1 MSPFDPHN
9 PQRPPGARRETLG
22 VSTRVIAVV
31 VALITGFALAAFGP
45 VRGSGGDP
53 VKPQTTERKTD
64 GAPRTGDRTS
74 DRSQRPGGGAPVG
87 GGETQPMPPAGGGT
101 SQAPDGSE
109 PGRHPTERAPPVPG
123 PGTPPGGAVGTPSDP
138 QAAPDAATA
147 DTEQV
152 DALALDQT
160 LRTIVAPDINAFW
173 AREFGAVYGT
183 PYAPPVALGG
193 YAPGV
198 DATTCGDNPSN
209 AAIPDNA
216 FYCPSDNYIAYDRT
230 YMAREAQKAGPMA
243 PVFILAHEWGHLV
256 QNGLQVTRL
265 RDLARDR
272 DERRLCLASACARD
286 LAQRANLTRDDID
299 DAVDVLVDAVP
310 DNSAGSPD
318 DHGGKLDRISAFN
331 EGFTGGATACV
342 TP

>member
-1 MSPFDPHN
+1 MSPFDPPT
-9 PQRPPGARRETLG
+9 PQRPPGARREVLG
-22 VSTRVIAVV
+22 ASTRVIAVV

-45 VRGSGGDP
+45 VRSSGNDQ
-53 VKPQTTERKTD
+53 VKPQTTERKND
-64 GAPRTGDRTS
+64 GAPRTGDRPADGT
-74 DRSQRPGGGAPVG
+74 RQPGTGAPGGGTP
-87 GGETQPMPPAGGGT
+87 TQPTPPAGDGTAPPPTGSDPSTPGGT
-101 SQAPDGSE
+101 T
-109 PGRHPTERAPPVPG
+109 PTPA
-123 PGTPPGGAVGTPSDP
+123 PGTPPGGAIGTPSDP

-183 PYAPPVALGG
+183 PYTPPVALGG

-198 DATTCGDNPSN
+198 DAFTCGDDPTN

-216 FYCPSDNYIAYDRT
+216 FYCPSDGYIAYDRA

-256 QNGLQVTRL
+256 QNGLQVTGLETSREIEMNA
-265 RDLARDR
+265 D
-272 DERRLCLASACARD
+272 CLAGAYARD

-310 DNSAGSPD
+310 DDSAGSPD